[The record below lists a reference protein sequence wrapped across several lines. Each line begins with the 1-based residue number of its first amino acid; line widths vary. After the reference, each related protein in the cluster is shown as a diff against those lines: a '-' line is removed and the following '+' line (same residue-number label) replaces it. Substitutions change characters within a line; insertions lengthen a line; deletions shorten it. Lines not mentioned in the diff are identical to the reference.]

1 MNIFQALQ
9 TLVTVMEENT
19 DDKTM
24 YAATKAFMEKIP
36 DHRNKHSVLEC
47 LNYIATNVNYH
58 LCKHP
63 STTSVHHLPECNG
76 DDYEIHTCTIC
87 GIQRYVWYDLVNEGY
102 DQYSCSKTF
111 GKWEYDIDKK

>member
-9 TLVTVMEENT
+9 ALVTVMEENT

-24 YAATKAFMEKIP
+24 YAATKAFMDKIP
-36 DHRNKHSVLEC
+36 DHRNKHGLKEC
-47 LNYIATNVNYH
+47 LDYISMNVNYH

-63 STTSVHHLPECNG
+63 STTSVHHFSTDG
-76 DDYEIHTCTIC
+76 ADYDIVTCSVC